1 MNAAE
6 KEISEAIRKAQVGP
20 WIIRQ
25 VCMICR
31 ECLQDWDVH
40 KGFAICWSCRSV
52 YFPAPKVEEKKEE
65 PRKATLFRLQDG
77 KYMVLLD

>member
-6 KEISEAIRKAQVGP
+6 IEIYDAVRQVQVGP
-20 WIIRQ
+20 GIIRRT
-25 VCMICR
+25 CIICR
-31 ECLQDWDVH
+31 ECLQDWDVQR
-40 KGFAICWSCRSV
+40 GFAICWSCRSI
-52 YFPAPKVEEKKEE
+52 YFPAPKVEEKKAE